1 MRWRRNDSDAANHY
15 QQNRR
20 TYVSE
25 TSRCANRPHRR
36 GDRAERRENLKTL
49 PYWTRFPASHRAPP
63 ESSPCLWEAWP
74 FPALLFSWLRLFFS
88 FLPLFSFLL
97 RGRSFLFRVILSSRP
112 HARGGLRCRGRDRS
126 KPCHRS
132 VSFALPHRR
141 LADRDCK

>member
-63 ESSPCLWEAWP
+63 ESSPLSLGGVAFSCSAFFLASSV
-74 FPALLFSWLRLFFS
+74 FLFSSAFFFSSSRAFFS
-88 FLPLFSFLL
+88 FSSNTFFSAS
-97 RGRSFLFRVILSSRP
+97 RAGRAAMSRS
-112 HARGGLRCRGRDRS
+112 RS
-126 KPCHRS
+126 K
-132 VSFALPHRR
+132 
-141 LADRDCK
+141 